1 MKAHDS
7 MVIELEAPR
16 FNSQTSQTRGDD
28 LHKSPASAPARTDKL
43 AKTQA
48 LAGAVI
54 GRLAGLSES
63 GIPLVHFTA
72 NPSGSPLPAALAL
85 PVNAAD
91 IGREAILFFEHGDPR
106 KPILMG
112 FLQSAMPPH
121 PEKQPVEVRVDG
133 EQLTFSAKNEI
144 VLRCGKSSITLTRAG
159 KVIIR
164 GAYLL
169 SRSSGANRIK
179 GGSVQIN

>member
-1 MKAHDS
+1 MKTSDE
-7 MVIELEAPR
+7 MVLELPAPQER
-16 FNSQTSQTRGDD
+16 SLRR
-28 LHKSPASAPARTDKL
+28 PASAAFQSRNVSSPSPSFNGALVGT
-43 AKTQA
+43 
-48 LAGAVI
+48 LAGISDDGV
-54 GRLAGLSES
+54 
-63 GIPLVHFTA
+63 PLVDFA
-72 NPSGSPLPAALAL
+72 GNLSRSPLPAR
-85 PVNAAD
+85 PAAAFAITD
-91 IGREAILFFEHGDPR
+91 IGRDAVLLFEAGDPAR
-106 KPILMG
+106 PILIA
-112 FLQSAMPPH
+112 FLAAPKPEIQSAV
-121 PEKQPVEVRVDG
+121 EARPVEVKLDG

>member
-1 MKAHDS
+1 MNTHDGT
-7 MVIELEAPR
+7 VIELETPQ
-16 FNSQTSQTRGDD
+16 FKSQTSQARGDD
-28 LHKSPASAPARTDKL
+28 FDNSPASAPVRTDRLARTR
-43 AKTQA
+43 T

-54 GRLAGLSES
+54 GRLVGLTES
-63 GIPLVHFTA
+63 GVPLVQFSA
-72 NPSGSPLPAALAL
+72 NPDGSPLPAALAL
-85 PVNAAD
+85 PVQAAD
-91 IGREAILFFEHGDPR
+91 IGRDAILFFQHGDPR

-112 FLQSAMPPH
+112 FLQPAMPLH
-121 PEKQPVEVRVDG
+121 PETRPVEVSLDG
-133 EQLTFSAKNEI
+133 AQLTLSARNEI